1 LRLSSGRGMGW
12 AGTLKATHWMKHR

>member
-12 AGTLKATHWMKHR
+12 AGTLKATHWMKHG